1 MNFCKT
7 FTFLRFILVLVKA
20 IKIYSG
26 IESCGASAFSGFS
39 SFLQSFSYSVSY
51 LQGITAVLNL
61 QRKNEQV
68 NWGINGEEINNMARQ
83 KGVIVVD
90 VPIR

>member
-1 MNFCKT
+1 
-7 FTFLRFILVLVKA
+7 
-20 IKIYSG
+20 
-26 IESCGASAFSGFS
+26 
-39 SFLQSFSYSVSY
+39 

-68 NWGINGEEINNMARQ
+68 NWGIDGEEIDNMAKQ
-83 KGVIVVD
+83 KGLIVVD